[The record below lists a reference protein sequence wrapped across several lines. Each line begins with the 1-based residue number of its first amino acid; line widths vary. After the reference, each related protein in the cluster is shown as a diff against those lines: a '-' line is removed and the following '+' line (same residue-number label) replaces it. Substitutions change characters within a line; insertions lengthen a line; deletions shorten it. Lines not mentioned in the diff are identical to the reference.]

1 MTLFIKVKGESFVT
15 YNKPFPNT
23 REFMLMSDFWKASM
37 IGVGCSGRSNHR
49 IRDPASLVAQM
60 VMRLSPVQETRV

>member
-1 MTLFIKVKGESFVT
+1 MTLFIKVKGESFII

-23 REFMLMSDFWKASM
+23 REFMLISDFWKASVM
-37 IGVGCSGRSNHR
+37 GVGCSGRSNNR

-60 VMRLSPVQETRV
+60 VMSLSPVQETGV